1 VESTLGSDCHEEA
14 DMYWHNGWDW
24 LWMTFV
30 MGFWLVVLGVVIY
43 LAVRFALGDH
53 DRTRRP

>member
-1 VESTLGSDCHEEA
+1 VDLILGSNRLEEA
-14 DMYWHNGWDW
+14 DMYWHDSSDW

>member
-1 VESTLGSDCHEEA
+1 
-14 DMYWHNGWDW
+14 MYWHDGWDW

-30 MGFWLVVLGVVIY
+30 MGFWLLVLGVVIY